1 MSCLTSMVLL
11 GYDTVKY
18 YTISWGII
26 LPTVACHG
34 MHKVSSLHVISYFCL
49 VGGVSFYGRNGIEY
63 GTIFRES
70 VF

>member
-1 MSCLTSMVLL
+1 MSCLTSMLLL

-49 VGGVSFYGRNGIEY
+49 GGEGAFMGEMG
-63 GTIFRES
+63 
-70 VF
+70 